1 MDWFKL
7 RKKKGSGLC
16 FTKELSL
23 LLSRELKSKT
33 SPPLSRLTFERQ
45 GAELA
50 AAAAHLTQIKNALVL
65 CCSCDCSACSAAVGG
80 GWHCSCRLASCRLQ
94 SAVSQGW
101 PSIHISSCLVPYTPA
116 QSSFSTPQICVLYFL
131 PEYLHFQPNVHF
143 SLAFEKYLGK
153 KPAGKM
159 ITCCRSLLRKLEL
172 QKNKEAS
179 L

>member
-1 MDWFKL
+1 MIQNFGMSDFILVL
-7 RKKKGSGLC
+7 RKKGIGLC
-16 FTKELSL
+16 FAKELSCL
-23 LLSRELKSKT
+23 ISRELKSKT

-65 CCSCDCSACSAAVGG
+65 CCSCDCSAAVGG

-116 QSSFSTPQICVLYFL
+116 QSRYVYFTFCQNIYIFSQMCIFHWLL
-131 PEYLHFQPNVHF
+131 R
-143 SLAFEKYLGK
+143 SIWK
-153 KPAGKM
+153 KPA
-159 ITCCRSLLRKLEL
+159 CCRSLLRKLEL